1 MLLTAD
7 IAVVKHRGF
16 EFLKPPVSGESF
28 AACTQSCAVSI
39 G

>member
-16 EFLKPPVSGESF
+16 EFLTSNRPS
-28 AACTQSCAVSI
+28 AAKASRRVLRS
-39 G
+39 